1 MADVAATIARIAPGL
16 SLPELIGKSALFGV
30 AGWGMH
36 NMLFKPRALEVTID
50 DADPAHRPPTH
61 PIRIP
66 FLPVYAVGGA
76 AVLVAAQHV
85 KSWPWPMRAAAYG
98 GILTALEYAACQVD
112 RRLFGAHSWD
122 YGGGACVD
130 WKHALAW
137 AGLGMIAERFAN
149 TTPHDPGPPVPR
161 GTYR

>member
-1 MADVAATIARIAPGL
+1 M
-16 SLPELIGKSALFGV
+16 
-30 AGWGMH
+30 
-36 NMLFKPRALEVTID
+36 
-50 DADPAHRPPTH
+50 
-61 PIRIP
+61 
-66 FLPVYAVGGA
+66 
-76 AVLVAAQHV
+76 LVAAQHV

-130 WKHALAW
+130 WKHTLAW